1 MEDAFKKLLYAGIGL
16 AATATEKFETTV
28 DELVKKGKVT
38 DTEAK
43 KLVEEFLDKTET
55 RKEDF
60 EDRFKTFVE
69 KLGYTRNS
77 DVEELRQ
84 RVEEL
89 ESQLGKGKATA
100 ASSTKKAA
108 TAK

>member
-28 DELVKKGKVT
+28 DELVKKGKVS

-43 KLVEEFLDKTET
+43 KLIEEFLDKTET
-55 RKEDF
+55 KKEDF
-60 EDRFKTFVE
+60 EDRFQTFVE

-77 DVEELRQ
+77 DVEELRK
-84 RVEEL
+84 RVEDL
-89 ESQLGKGKATA
+89 EAQLGKSKA
-100 ASSTKKAA
+100 ASTTKKS
-108 TAK
+108 TASA

>member
-16 AATATEKFETTV
+16 AATATEKFETTL

-43 KLVEEFLDKTET
+43 KLIEEFLDKTET
-55 RKEDF
+55 KKEDF

-77 DVEELRQ
+77 DVEELRK
-84 RVEEL
+84 RVEDL
-89 ESQLGKGKATA
+89 EIQLGKTKA
-100 ASSTKKAA
+100 AS
-108 TAK
+108 TAKKSTASA